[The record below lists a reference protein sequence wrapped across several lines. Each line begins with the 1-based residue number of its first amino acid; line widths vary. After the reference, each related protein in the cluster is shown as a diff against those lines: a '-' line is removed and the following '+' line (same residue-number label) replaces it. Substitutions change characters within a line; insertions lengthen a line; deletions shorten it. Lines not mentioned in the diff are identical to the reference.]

1 MNALIT
7 IFSPENHL
15 QFKDL
20 LILIK
25 CTFLKCVQMN
35 REICSVTHLHIF
47 LFHKGEEETVL

>member
-1 MNALIT
+1 MNVLIT

-15 QFKDL
+15 QFRDL